1 MASVSKILKTI
12 GISQA
17 SFDKKITKYHTWQ
30 FKPHR

>member
-17 SFDKKITKYHTWQ
+17 SFDKKITKYLIRL
-30 FKPHR
+30 K